1 MLFDYDKTD
10 MWSILEYSKRLLGK
24 SLEQAVAPTIVVPK
38 RGKGGLGQL
47 VEVYFFG
54 IKNNSRQE
62 ADFPEAGV
70 ELKVTP
76 LKLGKNEQYEIKE
89 RLVCTMIDFT
99 KDQKRA
105 FADSHIVK
113 KCSLMLIPF
122 YLHLNSIPVQKLRF
136 IYDVLWQ
143 IPDKDLLIMKH
154 DYETIIGKIKAGKAH
169 EISEGDTM
177 YLGACRKGQKGDKAV
192 YYKLPDGSTAST
204 PAPKRAFA
212 LKVAY
217 MKTILEFAKKTGGQG
232 SFNTSALA
240 HGYTKHLIEEEELEE
255 KSFEEIL
262 LDRFKPFY
270 GMSYDELVE
279 EMNASA
285 SGAKSKYFLIANAI
299 LTDKGERGIDVTA
312 SEEFLKSGIVMKT
325 IRLNK
330 NGRPVEAMSFENI
343 KYGEVMSEKNWYGS
357 RLYELFTQRF
367 LFIVFQ
373 EDEFKV
379 ERLKKAFFWTMPVE
393 DLSAAA
399 LYWQSIR
406 QAIRDNHISSEY
418 FYKESEHKKF
428 HVRPKGTKQ
437 YPFTDNPHGGK
448 AKKLCY
454 WFNHDYVKEIVDK
467 SE

>member
-10 MWSILEYSKRLLGK
+10 MWSILRYSKNLLGK
-24 SLEQAVAPTIVVPK
+24 SLEQAVTPTVVVPK

-47 VEVYFFG
+47 VEEYFFG
-54 IKNNSRQE
+54 IENNSRQE

-76 LKLGKNEQYEIKE
+76 LRLGKNNQYEIKE

-99 KDQKRA
+99 KDQKRT
-105 FADSHIVK
+105 FEDSHILN

-122 YLHLNSIPVQKLRF
+122 YLHLNRVPVQKLKF

-143 IPDKDLLIMKH
+143 IPDKDLLIMKQ
-154 DYETIIGKIKAGKAH
+154 DYETIIAKIKAGKAH

-177 YLGACRKGQKGDKAV
+177 YLGACRKGQKGDKDIF
-192 YYKLPDGSTAST
+192 YKLPDGSTAST

-212 LKVAY
+212 LKIAY

-232 SFNTSALA
+232 TYNTSALV
-240 HGYTKHLIEEEELEE
+240 HGYGKHLIEEEELKE
-255 KSFEEIL
+255 KSFEDIL
-262 LDRFKPFY
+262 LDRFEPYY
-270 GMSYDELVE
+270 GMSYDELVV
-279 EMNASA
+279 EMNAIA

-330 NGRPVEAMSFENI
+330 SGRPAEAMSFENI
-343 KYGEVMSEKNWYGS
+343 KYGEVMSEKNWFNS

-367 LFIVFQ
+367 LFVVFQ
-373 EDEFKV
+373 EDENKV
-379 ERLKKAFFWTMPVE
+379 ERLKRAFFWTMPVK
-393 DLSAAA
+393 DLDVAAG
-399 LYWQSIR
+399 YWLNIKN
-406 QAIRDNHISSEY
+406 AIKANHIAPEY
-418 FYKESEHKKF
+418 FYRESDHKNF
-428 HVRPKGTKQ
+428 HVRPKAKNAA
-437 YPFTDNPHGGK
+437 DVAVNPHGGT
-448 AKKLCY
+448 AKKYCY
-454 WFNHDYVKEIVDK
+454 WFNHDYIKSIVEDAK
-467 SE
+467 